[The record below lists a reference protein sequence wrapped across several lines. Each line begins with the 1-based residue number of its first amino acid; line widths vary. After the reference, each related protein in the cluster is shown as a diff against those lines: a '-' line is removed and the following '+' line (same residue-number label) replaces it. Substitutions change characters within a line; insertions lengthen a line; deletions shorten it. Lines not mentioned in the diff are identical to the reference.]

1 MSENYELTAWADEDL
16 LGIAHHTLDHWGKPQ
31 AERYDLQL
39 RERFTIIG
47 EGAVPFQLPLK
58 RYPKLRLY
66 RYGEHRI
73 FYLHDPNA
81 KPVIIAVFHRK
92 MNLKHHLLERLKQ
105 HNA

>member
-58 RYPKLRLY
+58 RYRSFVYTDMVNIESSISMIPTQ
-66 RYGEHRI
+66 
-73 FYLHDPNA
+73 
-81 KPVIIAVFHRK
+81 
-92 MNLKHHLLERLKQ
+92 NL
-105 HNA
+105 